1 MVRPLNAQQGEAA
14 GVTVVKGDATDT
26 RGEGRR
32 ILAHV
37 VNDRAALWGAGFGLA
52 VRKKWPHV
60 QSAFREWATRNPDMF
75 RLGNVF
81 MSAVDQDVTA
91 FQMICQHGYGP
102 SPKPR
107 IRYSALQS
115 CLEQLAQHAIEER
128 ATIHM
133 PRIGA
138 GQAGGLWELIRQL
151 VDELLCA
158 RGLRVTVYD
167 LPEPPLRF
175 GPRQSTLF
183 DAKT

>member
-1 MVRPLNAQQGEAA
+1 MIRPLATPQGEAA
-14 GVTVVKGDATDT
+14 GVTIVKGDATDT

-37 VNDRAALWGAGFGLA
+37 VNDKAALWGAGFGLA
-52 VRKKWPHV
+52 VRKKWP
-60 QSAFREWATRNPDMF
+60 QAQTAFREWATRNPAMF

-81 MSAVDQDVTA
+81 MSAVDENVTA
-91 FQMICQHGYGP
+91 FQMVCQHGYGP

-115 CLEQLAQHAIEER
+115 CLERLAQEAIRER
-128 ATIHM
+128 ATVHM

-138 GQAGGLWELIRQL
+138 GQAGGSWGLIGQL
-151 VDELLCA
+151 VDEALCA

-167 LPEPPLRF
+167 LPDAPLRL
-175 GPRQSTLF
+175 GARQAGLF
-183 DAKT
+183 DVKR